1 MQSCIVRSEDDRIP
15 KFIIRTAEEWGI
27 RTADLAA
34 PPRRFFSSDFGA
46 PPIIDPGVDT
56 RRLTPCPTPGEL
68 FASITSDKN
77 ISGIT
82 RRSLWRFWAYFLIC
96 EDPQR
101 RLDAREVSTL
111 SHQVSLVRHILDS
124 EHLRRVLIADEVGLG
139 KTVEAGLL
147 LKELLDAHPRLRVL
161 YLAPARLV
169 SNVRREFD
177 RLKLKFRQWSA
188 VDADAR
194 LSDSRIIASIH
205 RAVHPSHRSRFL
217 SGEPWDIIVVDECH
231 HLSDWAAGGGDPRE
245 KYRLVRE
252 LISKQTPSGRV
263 VLLSG
268 TPHQGHVS
276 RFENLLGL
284 LKGPG
289 ESFDAL
295 QGRVIFRTKDDIV
308 DWDGGLLFPRRI
320 VHTPIVVDLGASYK
334 EWITAIHE
342 YYSPGSVDGNSS
354 RQRAAGWKCAQALQ
368 WAASSP
374 QAGLGYLVRQA
385 LRGRLNVDR
394 TLLEACILALRPYRN
409 GPVDESFTSLFARI
423 QKEVQRQQEESDIDD
438 IEDDVE
444 ESETDEVNGLC
455 NLLSQGLRVLRE
467 SGNTKWQKVL
477 ESVIA
482 PCENEKIVFFAQPIE
497 TVTAFARFLEQ
508 ATGQKPSLIV
518 GGQSDAER
526 DQEVRKFCR
535 RDGPQFLVSSR
546 AGGEGINL
554 QVARRLVHIDVPWNP
569 MDMEQRVGRV
579 HRFGSRRDIIVDT
592 LVVKG
597 SREEHAY
604 RVARDRLRLIVSTM
618 VEAERFESLF
628 SRIMCLMP
636 PEELQDV
643 LINGAEGP
651 LTAQD
656 QESVGRLVRE
666 GFEKWR
672 EFDERY
678 SEHQKSIKAQD
689 AGLATWLDIAR
700 FLMAVTRAERVE
712 GFVSEKFSLE
722 NGFTSAVTTPADVVR
737 LSDGIAYACCDLGG
751 LPAYGPNETT
761 AKQLGLNLPLVVAA
775 LSQAA
780 FPDENVGAASIRWPD
795 DLPFPINE
803 LNECVGLLVLL
814 RLSIRFD
821 QSKSWNEHGASLHY
835 FVVRADGSSR
845 EMLGT
850 ECRRFVDG
858 IGTAIVRTK
867 KPNVADL
874 ETAFRSVEEQRTLQL
889 QRPSEQEIAQRIRHA
904 VAPLLA
910 CTIERS

>member
-1 MQSCIVRSEDDRIP
+1 MAQSIVRSEEDSFP
-15 KFIIRTAEEWGI
+15 KFVIRIAEEWGI

-34 PPRRFFSSDFGA
+34 PPRRFFSTDSGT
-46 PPIIDPGVDT
+46 PPIVDQGVDT
-56 RRLTPCPTPGEL
+56 RRLTLMASPAEL
-68 FASITSDKN
+68 FASINADEN
-77 ISGIT
+77 IGSIT

-124 EHLRRVLIADEVGLG
+124 DHLRRVLIADEVGLG

-177 RLKLKFRQWSA
+177 RLQLKFRQWSA
-188 VDADAR
+188 IDADAR

-205 RAVHPSHRSRFL
+205 RAVHSAHRSHFQ

-231 HLSDWAAGGGDPRE
+231 HVSDWAAGGGDPKE
-245 KYRLVRE
+245 KFRLVRD
-252 LISKQTPSGRV
+252 LISKQSPSGRV
-263 VLLSG
+263 ILLSG

-289 ESFDAL
+289 ESPEAL
-295 QGRVIFRTKDDIV
+295 QGRVIVRTKDDIV

-320 VHTPIVVDLGASYK
+320 VHPPIVVDLGPSYK
-334 EWITAIHE
+334 DWITAIHE
-342 YYSPGSVDGNSS
+342 YYSPGSFEGTGSK
-354 RQRAAGWKCAQALQ
+354 QRAAGWKCAQALQ

-385 LRGRLNVDR
+385 LRSRLNVDGS
-394 TLLEACILALRPYRN
+394 LLEGCILALRPYRN
-409 GPVDESFTSLFARI
+409 GPVDESYTSLFARI
-423 QKEVQRQQEESDIDD
+423 QKEVQRQQDEGDLDD
-438 IEDDVE
+438 IEDDVDELDNE
-444 ESETDEVNGLC
+444 EAIGLGR
-455 NLLSQGLRVLRE
+455 LLAQGLQVLKE
-467 SGNTKWQKVL
+467 NGNTKWQRVF
-477 ESVIA
+477 ETVIA
-482 PCENEKIVFFAQPIE
+482 PCQNEKIVFFAQPIE

-526 DQEVRKFCR
+526 DQEVRNFCR
-535 RDGPQFLVSSR
+535 VDGPQFLVSSR

-569 MDMEQRVGRV
+569 MDMEQRVGRI

-643 LINGAEGP
+643 LISGAEGP

-666 GFEKWR
+666 GFEKWK

-678 SEHQKSIKAQD
+678 SQHQRSIKAQD
-689 AGLATWLDIAR
+689 AGLATWLDIGR
-700 FLMAVTRAERVE
+700 FLTTVTRAERVE
-712 GFVSEKFSLE
+712 GFVSEKFTLE
-722 NGFTSAVTTPADVVR
+722 NGVTAAVATPAEVVR
-737 LSDGIAYACCDLGG
+737 LSDGKAYACCDLGG
-751 LPAYGPNETT
+751 LPAYGPDDTT
-761 AKQLGLNLPLVVAA
+761 AKQLGLNLPPVVAA

-780 FPDENVGAASIRWPD
+780 FPDKDTGAASIRWTED
-795 DLPFPINE
+795 MPFPIDEPND
-803 LNECVGLLVLL
+803 CVGLLVVL
-814 RLSIRFD
+814 RMSVRFD
-821 QSKSWNEHGASLHY
+821 QATSWNEHGSALHY
-835 FVVRADGSSR
+835 FVVRQDGTSR
-845 EMLGT
+845 ELSSS
-850 ECRRFVDG
+850 ECRRFLDG
-858 IGTAIVRTK
+858 IGSAIVRTK
-867 KPNVADL
+867 KPIVPDL
-874 ETAFRSVEEQRTLQL
+874 EQALRSAEEQRTSQL
-889 QRPSEQEIAQRIRHA
+889 QRPSEAELAQRIRHA
-904 VAPLLA
+904 AAPILV
-910 CTIERS
+910 CTVERR

>member
-1 MQSCIVRSEDDRIP
+1 MPSSIVRSEEDLVPR
-15 KFIIRTAEEWGI
+15 FIIRTAEEWGI

-34 PPRRFFSSDFGA
+34 PPRRFFSSDSGA

-56 RRLTPCPTPGEL
+56 RRLTPCPTPAEL

-177 RLKLKFRQWSA
+177 RLRLKFRQWSA
-188 VDADAR
+188 IDADAR

-205 RAVHPSHRSRFL
+205 RAVHPAHRSRFL

-252 LISKQTPSGRV
+252 LISKQAPSGRV

-289 ESFDAL
+289 ESLEAL

-320 VHTPIVVDLGASYK
+320 VHTPIVVDLGAGYK

-342 YYSPGSVDGNSS
+342 YYSPGSFDGNSS

-394 TLLEACILALRPYRN
+394 SLLEACILALRPYRN
-409 GPVDESFTSLFARI
+409 GPVDESFTSLFGRI
-423 QKEVQRQQEESDIDD
+423 QKEVQRQQEECDIDD

-444 ESETDEVNGLC
+444 ESHTDEASGLC
-455 NLLSQGLRVLRE
+455 NLLSQGLQVLRE
-467 SGNTKWQKVL
+467 SGNTKWQRVL

-526 DQEVRKFCR
+526 DQEVRNFCR
-535 RDGPQFLVSSR
+535 GDGTRFLVSSR

-643 LINGAEGP
+643 LISGAEGP

-666 GFEKWR
+666 GFEKWK

-678 SEHQKSIKAQD
+678 SEHQRSIKAQD
-689 AGLATWLDIAR
+689 AGLATWLDIGR

-722 NGFTSAVTTPADVVR
+722 NGFTSAVATPADVVR

-795 DLPFPINE
+795 DLPFPVNE
-803 LNECVGLLVLL
+803 ANECVGLLVLL

-821 QSKSWNEHGASLHY
+821 QATSWNEHGASLHY

-858 IGTAIVRTK
+858 IGTAVVRTK

-874 ETAFRSVEEQRTLQL
+874 EAAFRSVEEQRTLQL
-889 QRPSEQEIAQRIRHA
+889 QRPSEAELTQRIRHA
-904 VAPLLA
+904 VTPILA

>member
-1 MQSCIVRSEDDRIP
+1 MPTTIVRSEEDIVP
-15 KFIIRTAEEWGI
+15 KFVIRTAEEWGI

-34 PPRRFFSSDFGA
+34 PPRRFFATDSGA
-46 PPIIDPGVDT
+46 PPIVDQGVDT
-56 RRLTPCPTPGEL
+56 RRLTQLPTPAEL
-68 FASITSDKN
+68 FASLTADEN
-77 ISGIT
+77 IGSIT

-124 EHLRRVLIADEVGLG
+124 DHLRRVLIADEVGLG

-147 LKELLDAHPRLRVL
+147 LKELLDVHPRLRVL

-177 RLKLKFRQWSA
+177 RLHLRFRQWSS

-205 RAVHPSHRSRFL
+205 RAVHSAHRNRFL

-245 KYRLVRE
+245 KFRLVRE
-252 LISKQTPSGRV
+252 LISKQSPSGRV

-289 ESFDAL
+289 EAVEAL

-308 DWDGGLLFPRRI
+308 NWDGRLLFPRRI
-320 VHTPIVVDLGASYK
+320 VHPPIIVDLGASYRD
-334 EWITAIHE
+334 WISAIHE
-342 YYSPGSVDGNSS
+342 YYSPGSFEGTGAH
-354 RQRAAGWKCAQALQ
+354 QRAAGWKCAQALQ

-385 LRGRLNVDR
+385 IRGRLNVDGS
-394 TLLEACILALRPYRN
+394 LLEGCILALRPYRN
-409 GPVDESFTSLFARI
+409 GPIDESFSSLLARI
-423 QKEVQRQQEESDIDD
+423 QKEVQRQQDESDIDD
-438 IEDDVE
+438 IEDDVDELNNE
-444 ESETDEVNGLC
+444 EAIGLSR
-455 NLLSQGLRVLRE
+455 LLAQGLQVLTE
-467 SGNTKWQKVL
+467 NGNAKWQRVL
-477 ESVIA
+477 ESVIV
-482 PCENEKIVFFAQPIE
+482 PCQNEKIVFFAQPIE

-508 ATGQKPSLIV
+508 ATGQRPSLIV

-526 DQEVRKFCR
+526 DQEVRNFCR
-535 RDGPQFLVSSR
+535 GDGPQFLVSSR

-569 MDMEQRVGRV
+569 MDMEQRVGRI

-618 VEAERFESLF
+618 VEADRFESLF

-643 LINGAEGP
+643 LISGAEGP
-651 LTAQD
+651 LTVQD
-656 QESVGRLVRE
+656 QESVGKLVRE
-666 GFEKWR
+666 GFEKWK

-678 SEHQKSIKAQD
+678 SQHQKTIKAQD
-689 AGLATWLDIAR
+689 AGLATWLDIGR
-700 FLMAVTRAERVE
+700 FLTAVARAERVE
-712 GFVSEKFSLE
+712 GFVSEKFTLE
-722 NGFTSAVTTPADVVR
+722 NGVTAAVATPAEVVR
-737 LSDGIAYACCDLGG
+737 LSDGNTYACCDLGG
-751 LPAYGPNETT
+751 LPAYGPDDTT
-761 AKQLGLNLPLVVAA
+761 AKQLGLNLPPVVVA

-780 FPDENVGAASIRWPD
+780 FPDKNTGAGSIRWPE
-795 DLPFPINE
+795 DLPFPIDEPND
-803 LNECVGLLVLL
+803 CVGLLVLL
-814 RLSIRFD
+814 RISVRFD
-821 QSKSWNEHGASLHY
+821 QATSWNEHGSALHY
-835 FVVRADGSSR
+835 FVVKLDGSSR
-845 EMLGT
+845 ELMSS
-850 ECRRFVDG
+850 ECRSFLDG
-858 IGTAIVRTK
+858 IGSAIVRTK
-867 KPNVADL
+867 KPIVPDL
-874 ETAFRSVEEQRTLQL
+874 EKAFHLVEEQRTLQL
-889 QRPSEQEIAQRIRHA
+889 QRPSDSELTLRIRHA
-904 VAPLLA
+904 VAPILV
-910 CTIERS
+910 CTIERR